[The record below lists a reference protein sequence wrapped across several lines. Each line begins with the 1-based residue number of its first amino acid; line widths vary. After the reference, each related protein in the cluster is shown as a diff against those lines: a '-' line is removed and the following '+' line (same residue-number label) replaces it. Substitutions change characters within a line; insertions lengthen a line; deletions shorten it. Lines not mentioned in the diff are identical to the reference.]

1 MILAYGNYALTFA
14 ISSSGGGSA
23 FLTSS
28 TNLADARTGSVSSMS
43 WTAGAQTTSSTVT
56 LTVTVADPL
65 DTTAP
70 IGAVGVANVSGL
82 PVGTRVTVNGVNQN
96 LVAGAR
102 SELSAWWIPNGLNAN
117 SFTITFANNVAGASP
132 ILAGA
137 TFAVGEI
144 FVGRVISLP
153 SLVASGLS
161 ADLVD
166 PTSFQRSAGGQL
178 WQLMR
183 KPYRQCQASL
193 GPFSTANA
201 MGGVYAATLVSG
213 ANPAGVI
220 DIRTLREYLATT
232 PVCAVCDAPTAG
244 LGAGSVVNGIRF
256 DQNFMQTSWMVAR
269 PTSAGLL
276 AMNAPPLW
284 TWSPSYQEAT

>member
-1 MILAYGNYALTFA
+1 MLLSYGNYALSFA
-14 ISSSGGGSA
+14 IASSGGGAA

-28 TNLADARTGSVSSMS
+28 TNLVDARTGS
-43 WTAGAQTTSSTVT
+43 ATSIKWDTGVQALSTTVT

-70 IGAVGVANVSGL
+70 IGVVGVANVQGL

-102 SELSAWWIPNGLNAN
+102 GELGAWWIPNALNN
-117 SFTITFANNVAGASP
+117 NTFTITFTNNVAGTFP

-137 TFAVGEI
+137 TFSIGEI
-144 FVGRVISLP
+144 FVGRVIALP
-153 SLVASGLS
+153 SMVNSIT
-161 ADLVD
+161 ADLID
-166 PTSFQRSAGGQL
+166 PTAFQRSAGGQL

-183 KPYRQCQASL
+183 KPYRQVQAQL

-201 MGGVYAATLVSG
+201 MGGVYASTLASG

-220 DIRTLREYLATT
+220 DIRTLRSSLATST
-232 PVCAVCDAPTAG
+232 VCAVCDAPSAG
-244 LGAGSVVNGIRF
+244 LGAGTVVNGIRY
-256 DQNFMQTSWMVAR
+256 DQSFMQTSWIIAR
-269 PTSAGLL
+269 PSSMGQL
-276 AMNAPPLW
+276 AMTMPPLW
-284 TWSPSYQEAT
+284 TWNPQWQEAT

>member
-1 MILAYGNYALTFA
+1 MIIGYGGYSLSFA
-14 ISSSGGGSA
+14 IASSGGGAA

-28 TNLADARTGSVSSMS
+28 TNLADARTGSVTSIK
-43 WTAGAQTTSSTVT
+43 WDTGTQTLTTT
-56 LTVTVADPL
+56 TTITVTVADPL

-70 IGAVGVANVSGL
+70 IGVVGVANVQGL

-102 SELSAWWIPNGLNAN
+102 GELGAWWIPNGLNN
-117 SFTITFANNVAGASP
+117 NTFTITFTNNVAGTFP

-137 TFAVGEI
+137 TFSIGEI

-153 SLVASGLS
+153 SLVNSIAS
-161 ADLVD
+161 DLVD
-166 PTSFQRSAGGQL
+166 PTAFQRSAGGQL

-183 KPYRQCQASL
+183 KPYRLAQAHL

-201 MGGVYAATLVSG
+201 MGGIYAATLSSG

-220 DIRTLREYLATT
+220 DIRTLRESLATST
-232 PVCAVCDAPTAG
+232 VCAVCDAPSAG
-244 LGAGSVVNGIRF
+244 LGAGTVVNGIRF
-256 DQNFMQTSWMVAR
+256 DQSFMQTSWMVAR
-269 PTSAGLL
+269 PSGIGQL
-276 AMNAPPLW
+276 AMTMPPLW
-284 TWSPSYQEAT
+284 TWNPMFQEAT